1 MSTISF
7 RTAAKVGHSYNQH
20 PDDEH
25 ELDHLPPLSAG
36 PAIESMHSTIRQP
49 GRKVRKPR
57 APHPPSGDSLGTQT
71 MKRAPLGDVSDDP
84 LASSSMTP
92 SWWPIRS
99 KPVYAPLNDEEDLGD
114 LSTRPKSPEQENAHA
129 SSSHSHAGQYAIPPR
144 PVYDFPSPEPEASH
158 HHTHTH
164 GQDQAEH
171 SHGSNQRLQPLIP
184 ESMNGWIKALTNSIQ
199 SLLPSSS
206 SSHAGHSHSHSHS
219 HSHGEHSHGDSH
231 AHTVDLPAIP
241 SASDWR
247 GWNDLCFQPCLGA
260 DGKTCTEK
268 YTGAAMSH
276 SHI

>member
-7 RTAAKVGHSYNQH
+7 RTATKVGQSYNQH
-20 PDDEH
+20 PDSEH

-36 PAIESMHSTIRQP
+36 AAFESMHSTIRQP
-49 GRKVRKPR
+49 KRKVRKPQST
-57 APHPPSGDSLGTQT
+57 HSGDSLGTQS
-71 MKRAPLGDVSDDP
+71 MKRTGLQAPYDGS
-84 LASSSMTP
+84 LASTSMTP

-99 KPVYAPLNDEEDLGD
+99 KPVYARLNDEEDLGD
-114 LSTRPKSPEQENAHA
+114 LSTRPKTPGQEIAHA
-129 SSSHSHAGQYAIPPR
+129 SSSHSHAEDYTIPPP
-144 PVYDFPSPEPEASH
+144 PVYDVPSSEPETTH
-158 HHTHTH
+158 NHTHNH
-164 GQDQAEH
+164 GHDHAEH
-171 SHGSNQRLQPLIP
+171 SHDSNQCLQPLIP
-184 ESMNGWIKALTNSIQ
+184 ESMNGWMKALTNSIQ
-199 SLLPSSS
+199 SLLPSST
-206 SSHAGHSHSHSHS
+206 SHADHS

-231 AHTVDLPAIP
+231 AHTEDLPAIP